1 MAVDVLKKT
10 IVEKLPDDLE
20 ALEMTMGRL
29 HSMVETVF
37 KYVDD
42 VVVRIDFL
50 MVENKFFLHVNL

>member
-42 VVVRIDFL
+42 VVVRISFL
-50 MVENKFFLHVNL
+50 YGGKLFCTW

>member
-29 HSMVETVF
+29 HSMVKQYLNMSTM
-37 KYVDD
+37 
-42 VVVRIDFL
+42 L
-50 MVENKFFLHVNL
+50 W

>member
-42 VVVRIDFL
+42 VVVRINFL
-50 MVENKFFLHVNL
+50 YGVKCVFFTW